1 MKDLTRARACII
13 RVGGTNCDF
22 ETKVALEDL
31 GLEADVVHMNQ
42 LLKGRTKLQ
51 DYQLLVIPG
60 GFSYGDY
67 VRAGAIWGKK
77 LTSKFRKDL
86 EKFIDEGKAVVGIC
100 NGFQVLVESGILP
113 GLNGLSEY
121 PEVALATNS
130 SAKYECRWVHIK
142 HQVSRCKLLSNVEK
156 GVVLRIPV
164 GHGEGRFVASKEVLD
179 KIVDL
184 DLVVF
189 TYCKP
194 DGSPA
199 NEEYPYNPN
208 GSILDIAAI
217 CNPQGNVM
225 GMMPHPERAYFGWQL
240 PNWTH
245 FDEPPAYGDGR
256 AILESIVDYVKKF

>member
-1 MKDLTRARACII
+1 MTNARACII

-42 LLKGRTKLQ
+42 LLKGRVRLE

-77 LTSKFRKDL
+77 LTSKLRKDL
-86 EKFIDEGKAVVGIC
+86 ERFVDEGKAVVGIC
-100 NGFQVLVESGILP
+100 NGFQVLVESGVLP

-130 SAKYECRWVHIK
+130 SAKYECRWVYLK
-142 HQVSRCKLLSNVEK
+142 HQASRCKLLSKVEK
-156 GVVLRIPV
+156 GTVLRIPV

-179 KIVDL
+179 EIL
-184 DLVVF
+184 DSGLVVF

-208 GSILDIAAI
+208 GSMLDIAAL

-240 PNWTH
+240 PDWTR
-245 FDEPPAYGDGR
+245 FDDPPAYGDGR
-256 AILESIVDYVKKF
+256 IILESIADYVKKL

>member
-1 MKDLTRARACII
+1 LTNARACII

-42 LLKGRTKLQ
+42 LLKGRVRLE

-77 LTSKFRKDL
+77 LTSKLRKDL
-86 EKFIDEGKAVVGIC
+86 ERFVDEGKAVVGIC
-100 NGFQVLVESGILP
+100 NGFQVLVESGVLP

-130 SAKYECRWVHIK
+130 SAKYECRWVYLK
-142 HQVSRCKLLSNVEK
+142 HQASRCKLLSKVEK
-156 GVVLRIPV
+156 GTVLRIPV

-179 KIVDL
+179 EIL
-184 DLVVF
+184 DSGLVVF

-208 GSILDIAAI
+208 GSMLDIAAL

-240 PNWTH
+240 PDWTR
-245 FDEPPAYGDGR
+245 FDDPPAYGDGR
-256 AILESIVDYVKKF
+256 IILESIADYVKKL

>member
-1 MKDLTRARACII
+1 MGARACIV

-31 GLEADVVHMNQ
+31 GLQADVVHMNQ
-42 LLKGRTKLQ
+42 LLKGKVRLE

-77 LTSKFRKDL
+77 LVSRIGKEL
-86 EKFIDEGKAVVGIC
+86 ERFIDEGKAVVGIC

-113 GLNGLSEY
+113 GLSGLSEH

-130 SAKYECRWVHIK
+130 SARYECRWVHIK
-142 HQVSRCKLLSNVEK
+142 HRGSRCKLLSRVGEEA
-156 GVVLRIPV
+156 VLRIPV
-164 GHGEGRFVASKEVLD
+164 GHGEGRFVASKDVLD

-184 DLVVF
+184 GLVVF

-208 GSILDIAAI
+208 GSMLDIAAI
-217 CNPQGNVM
+217 CNPEGNVM

-240 PNWTH
+240 PDWTR
-245 FDEPPAYGDGR
+245 FDSPPAYGDGKI
-256 AILESIVDYVKKF
+256 ILESIADYVEKL

>member
-1 MKDLTRARACII
+1 LTNARACII

-42 LLKGRTKLQ
+42 LLKGRVRLE

-77 LTSKFRKDL
+77 LTSKLRKDL
-86 EKFIDEGKAVVGIC
+86 ERFVDEGKAVVGIC
-100 NGFQVLVESGILP
+100 NGFQVLVESGVLP

-130 SAKYECRWVHIK
+130 SAKYECRWVYLK
-142 HQVSRCKLLSNVEK
+142 HQASRCKLLSKVEK
-156 GVVLRIPV
+156 GTVLRIPV

-179 KIVDL
+179 EIL
-184 DLVVF
+184 DSGLVVF

-208 GSILDIAAI
+208 GSMLDIAAL

-225 GMMPHPERAYFGWQL
+225 GMIPHPERAYFGWQL
-240 PNWTH
+240 PDWTR
-245 FDEPPAYGDGR
+245 FDDPPAYGDGR
-256 AILESIVDYVKKF
+256 IILESIADYVKKL